1 MAFLPFMKRTILFA
15 LSLLLTLTTTKS
27 KSLPYRVVS
36 TIKPS
41 QSDELRCL
49 LFDKGG
55 LLWIGSSSGL
65 KSWDGYEMAT
75 YRSTAFSPG
84 ILPNNT
90 VISITED
97 HNDCL
102 WLGTRNGLVRMNQRT
117 GEFRTFFLSD
127 DRQRIIYSLFTSSDG
142 TVWIG
147 TDGGLT
153 RFLPETGTFENFT
166 SENCTFLDPT
176 GKKLSRYGYS
186 VKSMVEDREGNLYI
200 GTWNTGLLHFDI
212 KRRMIRQY
220 RPLNALN
227 SAYSLLLDSKDRLW
241 IGTWGY
247 GLLMMPQP
255 DRWPEAEVVTV
266 AGQGKDFSTF
276 YKIVEDP
283 VTKKL
288 WGTTIEGISII
299 DPEKKTLEK
308 YTDAAGYSIGLCNDI
323 AVDET
328 GRIWATTIS
337 GRLFQFSTQ
346 PSPFRTSA
354 LHLEDRLAS
363 LGAVCSL
370 YSADGQWFWM
380 GVSPYGLVLYNRAD
394 GTSLFNKDIPL
405 FDNVLDKGLSTR
417 ITSIIRRRD
426 GTLWMAS
433 NSYGIISKKAGQQ
446 AEMIDAQSYSWM
458 GDNYVNSL
466 FEDSKGNVWVG
477 QRSCLSRVRPDN
489 SGDIMKMADGHGD
502 FSNCDVRG
510 FTQDSKG
517 NIWVAT
523 DNMGIVRISD
533 NNGRYGFSRY
543 YPGNGKYAV
552 DDAVSCYADS
562 HGRLWAISVS
572 GGLFRYDSVKDL
584 FIAVNKIYN
593 IDGDRVFSINEDVY
607 GNLWLAADGSL
618 VRLTIDKQ
626 GSVIPSHFTDED
638 ILGAATFYPNATYRL
653 GKEIYFGSDG
663 GMISFEPT
671 KAMVSEKRNK
681 ARLLVTDILLDGKR
695 YMELDSAQRHSLTEQ
710 TPRYTRSIVVPH
722 GVSKLSVEFVLL
734 NYSGNSRTK
743 YAYMLEGHDNDWR
756 SADSRLRRATVE
768 NIPSG
773 SYTLHLKATD
783 NFGYTVELPYAIF
796 IKVLPPWYQTWWA
809 FVIYFLIV
817 ACGIWLSVK
826 WYKEHIKTKNRLQMA
841 VVFTNITHELL
852 TPLTV
857 ISAAIDQLRQK
868 APGNER
874 QYMLM
879 QNNISRLTRLL
890 RQILEV
896 RKSQAGQLRLKVSC
910 RNLAEFI
917 EAACDNIRPMA
928 EARGQQMVFT
938 CGEGTRANVWFDPDK
953 MDKIMYNLLSN
964 AVKYNRDDGRIEVG
978 MTFADN
984 VATITVADQGI
995 GISREKMRHLY
1006 SRFLDGDYRRMN
1018 TMGTGIGLSLTRDL
1032 VVLHH
1037 GSIDCESKVD
1047 EGTTFTINIPIGRDK
1062 YQEEEID
1069 SQAEVLIHADAID
1082 EPAGTPI
1089 YPSDIP
1095 CGDYSILIV
1104 EDNEDLLGLMSQL
1117 IGQYYKVY
1125 TAKNGEQALN
1135 IIHRESLDL
1144 VVSDVMM
1151 PKMDGI
1157 ELTRRIKQSDD
1168 YAQLPVLLLTA
1179 KTRDED
1185 RDKAYETGADEYMT
1199 KPFKLHDLLLRVRNI
1214 IENRERIRRRF
1225 TMQTDFV
1232 VEEQHYSDPDENFV
1246 RKAVDCVRAHL
1257 ADPDYDRDSFASDMC
1272 VSSSTLY
1279 NKLRALTGQNIT
1291 GFISSI
1297 RLKEACRI
1305 AKAHP
1310 KITIG
1315 ELSVKVGF
1323 NSPKYFSKCFKKEF
1337 GMLLKDYVAQEE

>member
-1 MAFLPFMKRTILFA
+1 MKKTILFA
-15 LSLLLTLTTTKS
+15 LSLLLTLTTAKA

-55 LLWIGSSSGL
+55 LLWLGSSSGL
-65 KSWDGYEMAT
+65 KSWDGYGMTT

-90 VISITED
+90 VISIAQD

-102 WLGTRNGLVRMNQRT
+102 WLGTRNGLVRMNLKT
-117 GEFRTFFLSD
+117 GEFRTFFLPD

-153 RFLPETGTFENFT
+153 RFLPETESFETFTTENST
-166 SENCTFLDPT
+166 ILTPD
-176 GKKLSRYGYS
+176 GKRLSRWGYS
-186 VKSMVEDREGNLYI
+186 VKSMVEDGKGNLYI
-200 GTWNTGLLHFDI
+200 GTWNGGLLHFNV
-212 KRRMIRQY
+212 KKKVMRQY
-220 RPLNALN
+220 QQLNAMN
-227 SAYSLLLDSKDRLW
+227 SAYSLLLDSKCRLW
-241 IGTWGY
+241 IGTWGH
-247 GLLMMPQP
+247 GLLLMPH
-255 DRWPEAEVVTV
+255 PEQGPGAEIVTV
-266 AGQGKDFSTF
+266 TGQGKDFSTF

-283 VTKKL
+283 VTGKL
-288 WGTTIEGISII
+288 WGSTLEGISII
-299 DPEKKTLEK
+299 DSRTMTIEN
-308 YTDAAGYSIGLCNDI
+308 YTHAAGYSIGLCNDI
-323 AVDET
+323 AVDEM
-328 GRIWATTIS
+328 GRIWATTLS
-337 GRLFQFSTQ
+337 GRVFQFSTMQ
-346 PSPFRTSA
+346 SPFHTA
-354 LHLEDRLAS
+354 PLNIEDRLVS

-405 FDNVLDKGLSTR
+405 FDNVQDKGLSTK

-426 GTLWMAS
+426 GALWMAS
-433 NSYGIISKKAGQQ
+433 NSYGIITKMAGKQ
-446 AEMIDAQSYSWM
+446 AEMIDAQTCPWL
-458 GDNYVNSL
+458 GDNFVNSL
-466 FEDSKGNVWVG
+466 FEDNKGNVWVG
-477 QRSCLSRVRPDN
+477 QRTCLSCVRPDN
-489 SGDIMKMADGHGD
+489 TGEIMKMADGQGD

-510 FTQDSKG
+510 FTQDREG

-523 DNMGIVRISD
+523 ENTGIIRIRANKGRSD
-533 NNGRYGFSRY
+533 FARY

-552 DDAVSCYADS
+552 DDATNCYADS
-562 HGRLWAISVS
+562 QGRLWAISVS
-572 GGLFRYDSVKDL
+572 GGLFCYDSGKDS
-584 FIAVNKIYN
+584 FVPVNREYN
-593 IDGDRVFSINEDVY
+593 IDGDRIFSINEDVY
-607 GNLWLAADGSL
+607 GNLWLAGDVSL
-618 VRLTIDKQ
+618 VRLTFDKQ
-626 GSVIPSHFTDED
+626 GNAIPSHFTDED
-638 ILGAATFYPNATYRL
+638 ILGVATFYPNATYRL
-653 GKEIYFGSDG
+653 GKEMYFGSDG

-671 KAMVSEKRNK
+671 KTMVREKGNR
-681 ARLLVTDILLDGKR
+681 ARLLVTDILLDGQR
-695 YMELDSAQRHSLTEQ
+695 YVELDSAQRRSLTEQ

-722 GVSKLSVEFVLL
+722 GVDKLSVEFVLL

-743 YAYMLEGHDNDWR
+743 YAYKLEGHDDDWR

-768 NIPSG
+768 NIPPG

-783 NFGYTVELPYAIF
+783 NFGYTVELPYTIH
-796 IKVLPPWYQTWWA
+796 IRVLPPWYRTWWA
-809 FVIYFLIV
+809 YMIYFLIV

-857 ISAAIDQLRQK
+857 ISAAIDQLRLK
-868 APGNER
+868 APDHEW

-928 EARGQQMVFT
+928 EARGQQIVFT
-938 CGEGTRANVWFDPDK
+938 IGEGTGANVWFDPDK

-978 MTFADN
+978 MTFANN

-995 GISREKMRHLY
+995 GISQEKMRNLY

-1037 GSIDCESKVD
+1037 GSIDCKSKVD
-1047 EGTTFTINIPIGRDK
+1047 DGTTFTISIPIGKDT
-1062 YQEEEID
+1062 YTEEEID
-1069 SQAEVLIHADAID
+1069 SLAETSLHADDID
-1082 EPAGTPI
+1082 DTSDTSV
-1089 YPSDIP
+1089 YPSDVP
-1095 CGDYSILIV
+1095 DGDYSILIV

-1117 IGQYYKVY
+1117 IGQHYKVY
-1125 TAKNGEQALN
+1125 TAKNGVQALN
-1135 IIHRESLDL
+1135 IIHKESLDL

-1157 ELTRRIKQSDD
+1157 ELTRLIKQSDD

-1179 KTRDED
+1179 KTRDKD

-1214 IENRERIRRRF
+1214 IENRERIRRKF
-1225 TMQTDFV
+1225 TIQTNFV
-1232 VEEQHYSDPDENFV
+1232 VEDQHYSDPDENFV

>member
-1 MAFLPFMKRTILFA
+1 MKKTILFA
-15 LSLLLTLTTTKS
+15 LSLLLTLSTAKA

-65 KSWDGYEMAT
+65 KSWDGYGMTT

-90 VISITED
+90 VISITQD

-102 WLGTRNGLVRMNQRT
+102 WLGTRNGLVRMNLKT
-117 GEFRTFFLSD
+117 GEFRTFFLPD

-153 RFLPETGTFENFT
+153 RFLPDTESFETFT
-166 SENCTFLDPT
+166 TGNCTILTPN
-176 GKKLSRYGYS
+176 GKRLGRWGYS
-186 VKSMVEDREGNLYI
+186 VKSMVEDVKGNLYI
-200 GTWNTGLLHFDI
+200 GTWNGGLLYFNVK
-212 KRRMIRQY
+212 KRVMRQY
-220 RPLNALN
+220 QQLNDMN

-241 IGTWGY
+241 IGTWGH
-247 GLLMMPQP
+247 GLLLMPH
-255 DRWPEAEVVTV
+255 PEQGPGTEIVTV

-276 YKIVEDP
+276 YKIVEDH
-283 VTKKL
+283 VTGKL
-288 WGTTIEGISII
+288 WGSTLEGISVI
-299 DPEKKTLEK
+299 DSETMTIEN
-308 YTDAAGYSIGLCNDI
+308 YTHAAGYSIGLCNDI
-323 AVDET
+323 AVDEM
-328 GRIWATTIS
+328 GRIWATTLS
-337 GRLFQFSTQ
+337 GRVFQFSTMQ
-346 PSPFRTSA
+346 SPFHTA
-354 LHLEDRLAS
+354 PLNIKDRLVS

-380 GVSPYGLVLYNRAD
+380 GVSPYGLVLYNSAD

-405 FDNVLDKGLSTR
+405 FDNVQDKGLSTR

-426 GTLWMAS
+426 GVLWMAS
-433 NSYGIISKKAGQQ
+433 NSYGIIAKKTGLQ
-446 AEMIDAQSYSWM
+446 AEMIDTQTCPWL
-458 GDNYVNSL
+458 GDNFVNSL
-466 FEDSKGNVWVG
+466 FEDNNGNVWVG
-477 QRSCLSRVRPDN
+477 QRTCLSCVRPDN
-489 SGDIMKMADGHGD
+489 TGDILKMADEKGD

-510 FTQDSKG
+510 FTQDREG

-523 DNMGIVRISD
+523 ENTGIIRIRANKGHRD
-533 NNGRYGFSRY
+533 FARY

-552 DDAVSCYADS
+552 DDATNCYADS

-572 GGLFRYDSVKDL
+572 GGLFRYDGDKDS
-584 FIAVNKIYN
+584 FVPVNGEYN
-593 IDGDRVFSINEDVY
+593 IDGDRIFSINEDVY
-607 GNLWLAADGSL
+607 GNLWLAGDVTL
-618 VRLTIDKQ
+618 VRLAFDKQ
-626 GSVIPSHFTDED
+626 GNAIPSHFTDED
-638 ILGAATFYPNATYRL
+638 ILGVATFYPNATYRL
-653 GKEIYFGSDG
+653 GREMYFGSDG

-671 KAMVSEKRNK
+671 RTMVSEKRDG

-695 YMELDSAQRHSLTEQ
+695 YVELDSAQRHSLTEQ
-710 TPRYTRSIVVPH
+710 TPRYTHSIVVPH
-722 GVSKLSVEFVLL
+722 GVDKLSVEFVLL

-743 YAYMLEGHDNDWR
+743 YAYMLEGYDDGWR
-756 SADSRLRRATVE
+756 SADSRLRRVTVE
-768 NIPSG
+768 NIPPG

-783 NFGYTVELPYAIF
+783 NFGYTVELPYTID

-809 FVIYFLIV
+809 YMIYFLIV
-817 ACGIWLSVK
+817 ACGMWLSVK

-857 ISAAIDQLRQK
+857 ISAAIDQLRLK
-868 APGNER
+868 APDHER

-928 EARGQQMVFT
+928 EARGQKIVFT
-938 CGEGTRANVWFDPDK
+938 IGEGTRANVWFDPDK

-964 AVKYNRDDGRIEVG
+964 AVKYNRDDGRIDVG
-978 MTFADN
+978 MTFANN

-995 GISREKMRHLY
+995 GISQEKMRNLY

-1037 GSIDCESKVD
+1037 GTIDCKSKVD
-1047 EGTTFTINIPIGRDK
+1047 EGTTFTISIPIGK
-1062 YQEEEID
+1062 VTYTEEEID
-1069 SQAEVLIHADAID
+1069 GQAETSLHVDTID
-1082 EPAGTPI
+1082 ENADTSV
-1089 YPSDIP
+1089 YPSDVP
-1095 CGDYSILIV
+1095 EGDYSILIV

-1117 IGQYYKVY
+1117 VGQHYKVY
-1125 TAKNGEQALN
+1125 TAKNGVQALN
-1135 IIHRESLDL
+1135 IIRKESLDL

-1157 ELTRRIKQSDD
+1157 ELTRLIKQSED

-1185 RDKAYETGADEYMT
+1185 RSKAYETGADEYMT

-1214 IENRERIRRRF
+1214 IENRERIRRKF
-1225 TMQTDFV
+1225 TMQTSFV

-1246 RKAVDCVRAHL
+1246 RKAVDCVKAHI

-1310 KITIG
+1310 RITIG
-1315 ELSVKVGF
+1315 ELAVKVGF

>member
-1 MAFLPFMKRTILFA
+1 MKKTILFA
-15 LSLLLTLTTTKS
+15 LSLLLTLTTAKA

-55 LLWIGSSSGL
+55 LLWLGSSSGL
-65 KSWDGYEMAT
+65 KSWDGYGMTT

-90 VISITED
+90 VISITQD

-102 WLGTRNGLVRMNQRT
+102 WLGTRNGLVRMNLKT
-117 GEFRTFFLSD
+117 GVFRTFSLPD

-153 RFLPETGTFENFT
+153 RFLPETESFETFTTENST
-166 SENCTFLDPT
+166 ILTPD
-176 GKKLSRYGYS
+176 GKRLSRWGYS
-186 VKSMVEDREGNLYI
+186 VKSMVEDGKGNLYI
-200 GTWNTGLLHFDI
+200 GTWNGGLLHLNVK
-212 KRRMIRQY
+212 KRVMRRYQK
-220 RPLNALN
+220 LNAMN
-227 SAYSLLLDSKDRLW
+227 SAYSLLLDSKGRLW
-241 IGTWGY
+241 IGTWGH
-247 GLLMMPQP
+247 GLLMMPH
-255 DRWPEAEVVTV
+255 PEQGPGAEIVTV
-266 AGQGKDFSTF
+266 TGQGKDFSTF
-276 YKIVEDP
+276 YKIVEDH
-283 VTKKL
+283 VTGKL
-288 WGTTIEGISII
+288 WGSTLEGISII
-299 DPEKKTLEK
+299 DSGTMTIEN
-308 YTDAAGYSIGLCNDI
+308 YTHAAGYSIGLCNDI
-323 AVDET
+323 AVDEM
-328 GRIWATTIS
+328 GRIWATTLS
-337 GRLFQFSTQ
+337 GRVFQFSTMQ
-346 PSPFRTSA
+346 SPFHTA
-354 LHLEDRLAS
+354 PLNIEDRLVS

-405 FDNVLDKGLSTR
+405 FDNVQDKGLSTK

-426 GTLWMAS
+426 GALWMAS
-433 NSYGIISKKAGQQ
+433 NSYGIISKMAGKQ
-446 AEMIDAQSYSWM
+446 AEMLDEQSCSWL
-458 GDNYVNSL
+458 GDNFVNSL
-466 FEDSKGNVWVG
+466 FEDNKGNVWVG
-477 QRSCLSRVRPDN
+477 QRTCLSCVRPDN
-489 SGDIMKMADGHGD
+489 TGEIMKMADGQGD

-510 FTQDSKG
+510 FTQDREG

-523 DNMGIVRISD
+523 ENTGIIRIRA
-533 NNGRYGFSRY
+533 NNGRSDFARY

-552 DDAVSCYADS
+552 DDATNCYADS
-562 HGRLWAISVS
+562 QGRLWAISVS
-572 GGLFRYDSVKDL
+572 GGLFRYDCGKDL
-584 FIAVNKIYN
+584 FVPVNREYN
-593 IDGDRVFSINEDVY
+593 IDGDRIFSINEDVY
-607 GNLWLAADGSL
+607 GNLWLAGDVSL
-618 VRLTIDKQ
+618 VRLAFDKQ
-626 GSVIPSHFTDED
+626 GNAIPSHFTDED
-638 ILGAATFYPNATYRL
+638 ILGVATFYPNATYRL
-653 GKEIYFGSDG
+653 GKEMYFGSDG

-671 KAMVSEKRNK
+671 KTMVREKGNR
-681 ARLLVTDILLDGKR
+681 ARLLVTDILLDGQR
-695 YMELDSAQRHSLTEQ
+695 YVELDSAQRRSLTEQ

-722 GVSKLSVEFVLL
+722 GVDKLSVEFVLL

-743 YAYMLEGHDNDWR
+743 YAYKLEGHDDGWR

-768 NIPSG
+768 NIPPG

-783 NFGYTVELPYAIF
+783 NFGYTVELPYTIH
-796 IKVLPPWYQTWWA
+796 IRVLPPWYRTWWA
-809 FVIYFLIV
+809 YMIYFLIV

-857 ISAAIDQLRQK
+857 ISAAIDQLRLK
-868 APGNER
+868 APDHEW

-910 RNLAEFI
+910 RNLAEFV

-928 EARGQQMVFT
+928 EARGQKIVFT
-938 CGEGTRANVWFDPDK
+938 IGEGTRANVWFDPDK

-964 AVKYNRDDGRIEVG
+964 AVKYNRDDGRIDVG
-978 MTFADN
+978 MTFANN

-995 GISREKMRHLY
+995 GISQEKMRNLY

-1037 GSIDCESKVD
+1037 GNIDCKSKVD
-1047 EGTTFTINIPIGRDK
+1047 EGTTFTISIPIGKDTYTEK
-1062 YQEEEID
+1062 EID
-1069 SQAEVLIHADAID
+1069 SLAETSLHADDID
-1082 EPAGTPI
+1082 DTSDTSV
-1089 YPSDIP
+1089 YPSDVP
-1095 CGDYSILIV
+1095 DGDYSILIV

-1117 IGQYYKVY
+1117 IGQHYKVY
-1125 TAKNGEQALN
+1125 TAKNGVQALN
-1135 IIHRESLDL
+1135 IIHKESLDL

-1157 ELTRRIKQSDD
+1157 ELTRLIKQSVD

-1179 KTRDED
+1179 KTMDKD

-1214 IENRERIRRRF
+1214 IENRERIRRKF
-1225 TMQTDFV
+1225 TMQTNFV
-1232 VEEQHYSDPDENFV
+1232 VEDQHYSDPDENFV